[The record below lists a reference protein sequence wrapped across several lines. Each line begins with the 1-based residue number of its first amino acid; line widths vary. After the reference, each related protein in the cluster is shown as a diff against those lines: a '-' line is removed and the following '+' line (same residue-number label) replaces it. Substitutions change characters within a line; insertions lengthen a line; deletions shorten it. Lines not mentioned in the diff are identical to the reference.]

1 MANISAEKVIK
12 RPMAKRTRGAETL
25 DDTEERD
32 QTDRGALGL
41 PQEKMLMVREKK
53 EEIEKVRDIKA

>member
-1 MANISAEKVIK
+1 
-12 RPMAKRTRGAETL
+12 MAKRTRGAETL